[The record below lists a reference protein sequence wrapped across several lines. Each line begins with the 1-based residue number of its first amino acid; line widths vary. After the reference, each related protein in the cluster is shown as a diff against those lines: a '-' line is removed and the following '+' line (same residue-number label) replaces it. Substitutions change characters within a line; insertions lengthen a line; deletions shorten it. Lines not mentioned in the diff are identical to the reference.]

1 MYQGAIANVGVTADF
16 EMFFKKYAT
25 NIKKKNLKDLRGKI
39 AFREDYDYKLMREK
53 V

>member
-1 MYQGAIANVGVTADF
+1 MYHGATANIGMIADF
-16 EMFFKKYAT
+16 EMFFKEYAT
-25 NIKKKNLKDLRGKI
+25 NVKKKSLKDLRGKI